1 MARTRQPVS
10 CLDTHVV
17 AWLYDGLVAKLSLAA
32 RQAIEQSTLLFSPM
46 VELELQYLYEIGRL
60 ALPADTLLNTLQ
72 EDIGLRPADAPLP
85 SIIAM
90 AKTVTWTRDVF
101 DRVIVAT
108 TMVIREARL
117 ITKDATIRHHSPVA
131 LW

>member
-32 RQAIEQSTLLFSPM
+32 RQAIEQSPLLFSPM

-72 EDIGLRPADAPLP
+72 EDIGLQPADAPLP